1 MKRLIFPARCW
12 DLSRDEPS
20 KAVADSR
27 RVLARGFML
36 GANSVR
42 YDIHEYKSN
51 CIKYLMLTSMISKI
65 IYELCDNIVHTFTN
79 CPYFRSFSF
88 AKEGLMP
95 GLSLSIHLPAESIS
109 GLKSSCAR
117 LGRTFEIISAG
128 TTHTNASATFI
139 NI

>member
-1 MKRLIFPARCW
+1 MKRLIFPARCC

-51 CIKYLMLTSMISKI
+51 CIKYLNAISKI
-65 IYELCDNIVHTFTN
+65 IHELCENIVHTFTN

-95 GLSLSIHLPAESIS
+95 GLCLSIHLPAESIS